1 MDDALGSTCEIAF
14 LLRCLHGGKC
24 FVLLDVLVLQSDNLH
39 LL

>member
-1 MDDALGSTCEIAF
+1 VDDALGSMCEIAF